1 MENISSRDIS
11 VNGTTTTSNTDFIR
25 VDLDL
30 SFVSMSKVVE
40 SSEVISHVEIADFT
54 SIRVLEVYNIIYKAF
69 LRLLLILR
77 RAEAGFKDSHK
88 LTSINLVGL
97 FVVNSGEITH
107 NIS

>member
-40 SSEVISHVEIADFT
+40 SSEVISHIKIADFT
-54 SIRVLEVYNIIYKAF
+54 SVRVLEVYNIIYKAF
-69 LRLLLILR
+69 LRLLLSLR